1 VEYTYTTL
9 DLCPSTIAP
18 PRESSYHGIAHSLRL
33 GQVRKLRL
41 LLQAPVQFVLV
52 HLAPYCN
59 HETTSSGHPQS
70 EHDTVTSHGSMSKTR
85 WAIDGDEAVIQ
96 VQGRKFGANDDG
108 APMLVRTA
116 GAFL

>member
-1 VEYTYTTL
+1 
-9 DLCPSTIAP
+9 
-18 PRESSYHGIAHSLRL
+18 
-33 GQVRKLRL
+33 
-41 LLQAPVQFVLV
+41 
-52 HLAPYCN
+52 
-59 HETTSSGHPQS
+59 
-70 EHDTVTSHGSMSKTR
+70 MSKTR